1 MSERGALVL
10 AAGAHVLLLGALSF
24 SLSQALP
31 PLDAALDST
40 PIEFVE
46 IGDLPTV
53 TTLPKPSLEAAPRDP
68 GPPAPAELAPDM
80 LTEAPPLPPP
90 PDPVATM
97 ADTAAQDAIA
107 PEKIAPP
114 PQAKRQLRE
123 TQRDSF
129 DAGALA
135 SLIDKSI
142 PDAPVKPKDTSAFAK
157 SIEAAIPKGAK
168 VSPRAI
174 ATLEQAIRSQIAP
187 CWNPP
192 SGGADVQ
199 AMTAVLRI
207 RLNKD
212 GSVAAAPEFVSQ
224 TGATAGNQAYA
235 RAFVETAR
243 RAVLRCAPLTLP
255 ADMFGYWQEFEL
267 NFDPR
272 LMT

>member
-1 MSERGALVL
+1 MLCCWVL
-10 AAGAHVLLLGALSF
+10 
-24 SLSQALP
+24 SLSLARSLP
-31 PLDAALDST
+31 PMDAALDST

-46 IGDLPTV
+46 VGDLPTV
-53 TTLPKPSLEAAPRDP
+53 TEVPKPSMEAAPRDV
-68 GPPAPAELAPDM
+68 GPPAPAELAPEIAGE
-80 LTEAPPLPPP
+80 TLPTL
-90 PDPVATM
+90 DVTGA
-97 ADTAAQDAIA
+97 AQDTAVQDAIA
-107 PEKIAPP
+107 DQVVPP
-114 PQAKRQLRE
+114 PPPKRQPSE
-123 TQRDSF
+123 TKRSSF
-129 DAGALA
+129 DAGAMA

-142 PDAPVKPKDTSAFAK
+142 PDAPVKPRDTSAFAK

-192 SGGADVQ
+192 IGGADVQ

-212 GSVAAAPEFVSQ
+212 GSVSATPEFVSQ
-224 TGATAGNQAYA
+224 TGATAGNAAYA

-243 RAVLRCAPLTLP
+243 RAVLRCAPLALP
-255 ADMFGYWQEFEL
+255 ADMFGYWREFEL

>member
-1 MSERGALVL
+1 MSERSALFM
-10 AAGAHVLLLGALSF
+10 AAGAHVLLLGVLSL
-24 SLSQALP
+24 SLSQSLP
-31 PLDAALDST
+31 PLERAVDST

-46 IGDLPTV
+46 IGELPTV
-53 TTLPKPSLEAAPRDP
+53 TSPPRPSMEAAPRDP
-68 GPPAPAELAPDM
+68 GPPAPAELAP
-80 LTEAPPLPPP
+80 EAPGEALPVPPP
-90 PDPVATM
+90 EPLARTE
-97 ADTAAQDAIA
+97 DTTAQDAIA
-107 PEKIAPP
+107 PEQVAPP
-114 PQAKRQLRE
+114 PAKRQPRE
-123 TQRDSF
+123 TKRDSF

-135 SLIDKSI
+135 SLIDRSI
-142 PDAPVKPKDTSAFAK
+142 PDAPVKPRDTTAFAK

-212 GSVAAAPEFVSQ
+212 GSVAAPPEFVGQ